1 MERRIP
7 LIKPK
12 IMFVLA
18 LLLSGTG
25 AAHEVHREVVLVVG
39 ANSPITSI
47 SSLELRKLYLGLP
60 VSLEGVFVR
69 PLVNHS
75 DEMLQAIFFQSA
87 MGMSEAAYERQLLSL
102 TLRFGRL
109 RPGVL
114 HNADEVKETLKRD
127 PRAIS
132 YTWRSDI
139 SPEDGLRIVKLL
151 WHEQ

>member
-7 LIKPK
+7 LSMPRI
-12 IMFVLA
+12 ILVLTV
-18 LLLSGTG
+18 LLSGTG
-25 AAHEVHREVVLVVG
+25 AAQEAQREVVMVVG
-39 ANSPITSI
+39 VASPITAI

-60 VSLEGVFVR
+60 VRLGDVFAK
-69 PLVNHS
+69 PIVNHS
-75 DEMLQAIFFQSA
+75 DELLQAIFFQSA

-109 RPGVL
+109 RPDVF
-114 HNADEVKETLKRD
+114 HNADAVKAILKID

-139 SPEDGLRIVKLL
+139 SPEDGLRVVKLL
-151 WHEQ
+151 WHGQ